1 MNPLSMPFVQFEC
14 FVLILIRVLAI
25 VLVLPVVSGRQ
36 VPIPVKLGFSLAL
49 ALVVYPAVG
58 TVGIAVPRSGLALLV
73 ALLREI
79 GIGLLIGF
87 LGQLVFAGI
96 QVAGQLIGYQMG
108 FGIVSVMDPQ
118 GSQQISIIAI
128 FEHLLAMFLFFVFNV
143 HHLMIQAVA
152 ESFRLIPLLQGRY
165 PLSVMEQLLRNSA
178 SLFVTAIQIGAPVM
192 AVLLFA
198 NLSMGLIS
206 RTVPQMN
213 VFIVAFPLQIG
224 VGLLMLGLSLPVTA
238 GMFHRI
244 FATLGRDV
252 GILLRMMAG

>member
-1 MNPLSMPFVQFEC
+1 MNPLSLPIEQFEC

-36 VPIPVKLGFSLAL
+36 VPMPVKLGLALAL
-49 ALVVYPAVG
+49 ALVVTP
-58 TVGIAVPRSGLALLV
+58 TVDTAGATLPRNGLMLLLAIV
-73 ALLREI
+73 KEI

-87 LGQLVFAGI
+87 LGQLVLAGI

-118 GSQQISIIAI
+118 GSQQLSIIAI

-143 HHLMIQAVA
+143 HHLLIQALA

-165 PLSVMEQLLRNSA
+165 PLSVMEQLVRNSA
-178 SLFVTAIQIGAPVM
+178 ALFVTAIQVGAPVM
-192 AVLLFA
+192 AVLLFV
-198 NLSMGLIS
+198 NLSMGLIAK
-206 RTVPQMN
+206 TVPQMN
-213 VFIVAFPLQIG
+213 VFIVAFPVQIG
-224 VGLLMLGLSLPVTA
+224 VGLVMLGLSLPVTA
-238 GMFHRI
+238 GMFQRI

-252 GILLRMMAG
+252 GVLLRLMGG